1 MSKGPEKN
9 PPPIESTSNKLE
21 ESLKDLS
28 ILYRISESI
37 SGTLEEQELIHK
49 LFQGFD
55 QDLPFERLALLL
67 VDEKGEG
74 LKIEAARGFPDDG
87 LAGRTIPIADGVS
100 GRACFSR
107 NTVLLSEMPVA
118 SRYLFHRDEK
128 RGGGSFITIPLL
140 VGEKSLGVLTVGH
153 PSGEPFRE
161 TEIQFLTSLANQI
174 AVAVDRCRLYSRTKE
189 LSVRDELTGLYNRR
203 HFQEVMRME
212 IKRASRFASTT
223 SLLMIDVDFF
233 KEFNDTYGH
242 VKGDLMLKELARLL
256 TEHVREVD
264 TVARWGGE
272 EFVVVLPDTPLTDA
286 VHVAEKLRSL
296 VEEQSA
302 VFCTLLEVTRALTV
316 SIGVSS
322 YPEGADSEE
331 TLLNTADVALYEAK
345 EKGRNC
351 VVVSGESS
359 VAQRDQAGH
368 SWGRRRTRVLS

>member
-1 MSKGPEKN
+1 MK
-9 PPPIESTSNKLE
+9 PPTVDSANNKLE
-21 ESLKDLS
+21 ESLRDLS

-37 SGTLEEQELIHK
+37 SGTLEEQELIHT

-55 QDLPFERLALLL
+55 HDLPFERLALLL
-67 VDEKGEG
+67 IDEKSER
-74 LKIEAARGFPDDG
+74 LRIVSVRGFPDDS
-87 LAGRTIPIADGVS
+87 LAGQTIPIADGVS

-118 SRYLFHRDEK
+118 SRYLFYPEEK
-128 RGGGSFITIPLL
+128 RGEGSFITIPLL

-153 PSGEPFRE
+153 PSGKPFRE

-212 IKRASRFASTT
+212 IKRASRFASAT

-233 KEFNDTYGH
+233 KEFNDTFGH

-272 EFVVVLPDTPLTDA
+272 EFVVVLPDTSLTDA

-302 VFCTLLEVTRALTV
+302 VFCTLLEVARALTV

-322 YPEGADSEE
+322 YPECADSEE
-331 TLLNTADVALYEAK
+331 AVLNTADVALYEAK
-345 EKGRNC
+345 ERGRNC
-351 VVVSGESS
+351 VVVSGEA
-359 VAQRDQAGH
+359 VAVREGAAGH